1 LEAAILLVKG
11 LVEELILYRFILPHS
26 DRVYVQS
33 DFMFNYMK
41 YKRINPKLMMVVPI
55 GVDLDKIKE
64 SVQIEPKDIPQW
76 QVLLWLAS

>member
-1 LEAAILLVKG
+1 
-11 LVEELILYRFILPHS
+11 
-26 DRVYVQS
+26 
-33 DFMFNYMK
+33 
-41 YKRINPKLMMVVPI
+41 MMVVPI

>member
-1 LEAAILLVKG
+1 
-11 LVEELILYRFILPHS
+11 
-26 DRVYVQS
+26 
-33 DFMFNYMK
+33 MFNYMK
-41 YKRINPKLMMVVPI
+41 YKRIKPKLMMVVPI